1 MSGMEKERI
10 RIGGLVK
17 QSFVD
22 WDGVLSAVVF
32 TKGCNFRCSYCHNP
46 ALVVPALMR
55 ERPDVAESEVFDY
68 LARRRGW
75 LDGVVVTG
83 GEPTLHAGLPAF
95 LERVKALGYR
105 VKLDT
110 NGTNPEML
118 RQLIASGAVD
128 FVAMDIKH
136 FPDAEHYG
144 AVTPLSQAMMDN
156 VLRSIG
162 ILRRGGT
169 EYELRTTLLP
179 GIHTPPVRET
189 LRMCSMNFGI
199 RGRTDWSPI
208 IRRRKDLC
216 RFRNGRMTKPRQ
228 KCRGF
233 CVFGVPL
240 VFLLL
245 LRRA

>member
-17 QSFVD
+17 QSLVD

-32 TKGCNFRCSYCHNP
+32 TKGCNFRCGYCHNP

-128 FVAMDIKH
+128 FRGDG
-136 FPDAEHYG
+136 Y
-144 AVTPLSQAMMDN
+144 QAFSGRGT
-156 VLRSIG
+156 LRSRDAAVAG
-162 ILRRGGT
+162 DDGQRSALHRDSPARWHGVRAAYHASARYPYPAGTGDAAENVRR
-169 EYELRTTLLP
+169 LS
-179 GIHTPPVRET
+179 V
-189 LRMCSMNFGI
+189 
-199 RGRTDWSPI
+199 
-208 IRRRKDLC
+208 
-216 RFRNGRMTKPRQ
+216 
-228 KCRGF
+228 
-233 CVFGVPL
+233 CVP
-240 VFLLL
+240 
-245 LRRA
+245 

>member
-144 AVTPLSQAMMDN
+144 AVTLLSQAMMDN

-189 LRMCSMNFGI
+189 LRRMFA
-199 RGRTDWSPI
+199 D
-208 IRRRKDLC
+208 C
-216 RFRNGRMTKPRQ
+216 RYVFHEFRNTGPD
-228 KCRGF
+228 G
-233 CVFGVPL
+233 L
-240 VFLLL
+240 V
-245 LRRA
+245 ADYPET

>member
-136 FPDAEHYG
+136 FSG
-144 AVTPLSQAMMDN
+144 CGT
-156 VLRSIG
+156 LRSRDAAVAG
-162 ILRRGGT
+162 DDGQRSALHRDSPARWHGVRAAYHASARYPYPAGTGDAAENVRR
-169 EYELRTTLLP
+169 LS
-179 GIHTPPVRET
+179 V
-189 LRMCSMNFGI
+189 
-199 RGRTDWSPI
+199 
-208 IRRRKDLC
+208 
-216 RFRNGRMTKPRQ
+216 
-228 KCRGF
+228 
-233 CVFGVPL
+233 CVP
-240 VFLLL
+240 
-245 LRRA
+245 

>member
-32 TKGCNFRCSYCHNP
+32 TKGCNFRCGYCHNP

-118 RQLIASGAVD
+118 RRLIGYQAFSGC
-128 FVAMDIKH
+128 
-136 FPDAEHYG
+136 G
-144 AVTPLSQAMMDN
+144 A
-156 VLRSIG
+156 LRSRDAAVAG
-162 ILRRGGT
+162 DDGQRSALHRDSPARWHGVRAAYHASARYPYPAGTGDAAENVRR
-169 EYELRTTLLP
+169 LS
-179 GIHTPPVRET
+179 V
-189 LRMCSMNFGI
+189 
-199 RGRTDWSPI
+199 
-208 IRRRKDLC
+208 
-216 RFRNGRMTKPRQ
+216 
-228 KCRGF
+228 
-233 CVFGVPL
+233 CVP
-240 VFLLL
+240 
-245 LRRA
+245 

>member
-1 MSGMEKERI
+1 M
-10 RIGGLVK
+10 
-17 QSFVD
+17 
-22 WDGVLSAVVF
+22 LSAVVF

-189 LRMCSMNFGI
+189 LRRMFA
-199 RGRTDWSPI
+199 D
-208 IRRRKDLC
+208 C
-216 RFRNGRMTKPRQ
+216 RYVFHEFRNTGPD
-228 KCRGF
+228 G
-233 CVFGVPL
+233 L
-240 VFLLL
+240 V
-245 LRRA
+245 ADYPET

>member
-118 RQLIASGAVD
+118 RQLIASGAC
-128 FVAMDIKH
+128 
-136 FPDAEHYG
+136 
-144 AVTPLSQAMMDN
+144 
-156 VLRSIG
+156 
-162 ILRRGGT
+162 
-169 EYELRTTLLP
+169 LLY
-179 GIHTPPVRET
+179 T
-189 LRMCSMNFGI
+189 
-199 RGRTDWSPI
+199 SPS
-208 IRRRKDLC
+208 
-216 RFRNGRMTKPRQ
+216 PRD
-228 KCRGF
+228 
-233 CVFGVPL
+233 
-240 VFLLL
+240 
-245 LRRA
+245 

>member
-32 TKGCNFRCSYCHNP
+32 TKGCNFRCGYCHNP

-144 AVTPLSQAMMDN
+144 AVDAAVAGDDGQRSALHRDSPARWHGVRAAYHASARYPYPAGTGDAAENVRRLS
-156 VLRSIG
+156 V
-162 ILRRGGT
+162 
-169 EYELRTTLLP
+169 
-179 GIHTPPVRET
+179 
-189 LRMCSMNFGI
+189 
-199 RGRTDWSPI
+199 
-208 IRRRKDLC
+208 
-216 RFRNGRMTKPRQ
+216 
-228 KCRGF
+228 
-233 CVFGVPL
+233 CVP
-240 VFLLL
+240 
-245 LRRA
+245 

>member
-22 WDGVLSAVVF
+22 WDGVLPAVVF
-32 TKGCNFRCSYCHNP
+32 TKGCNFRCGYCHNP

-189 LRMCSMNFGI
+189 LRRMFA
-199 RGRTDWSPI
+199 D
-208 IRRRKDLC
+208 C
-216 RFRNGRMTKPRQ
+216 RYVFHEFRNTGPD
-228 KCRGF
+228 G
-233 CVFGVPL
+233 L
-240 VFLLL
+240 V
-245 LRRA
+245 ADYPET

>member
-128 FVAMDIKH
+128 SWRWISSIFRMRNIKRTSRDAAVAGDDGQRSALH
-136 FPDAEHYG
+136 RDSPARWHGVRAAYHASARYPYPAGTGDAAEN
-144 AVTPLSQAMMDN
+144 VRRLS
-156 VLRSIG
+156 V
-162 ILRRGGT
+162 
-169 EYELRTTLLP
+169 
-179 GIHTPPVRET
+179 
-189 LRMCSMNFGI
+189 
-199 RGRTDWSPI
+199 
-208 IRRRKDLC
+208 
-216 RFRNGRMTKPRQ
+216 
-228 KCRGF
+228 
-233 CVFGVPL
+233 CVP
-240 VFLLL
+240 
-245 LRRA
+245 